1 MITIDKV
8 TYRNLQEQVQK
19 NKEDIAAF
27 EGVEFTLNNFGI
39 SVKGHV
45 DSSSDIP
52 SGTYDYGDA
61 YLVGTEQPYRMFIY
75 TRNKEGEDTGSFID
89 IGPLN
94 IVGQTGEKGDKGDK
108 GDDGYAPVVRV
119 GTGLPIVL
127 SSDKEGYLYIDSN
140 TSKLYTF
147 TDNKW
152 TYACDMLG
160 KKGDRGEQ
168 GIQGAT
174 GTSLSIVGKLSD
186 PSLLPINFKTGS
198 IPKNSAYLVTENSA
212 LHLYIILG
220 DQDDYDTWYWQ
231 DVGDFNLGSMLYKD
245 NNYMQTMNITD
256 TYSGLTGA
264 LVTDTAT
271 SQLKNDVDTALA
283 LKEDKTTH
291 DAEMLNKA
299 DKTTV
304 SALSNV
310 VTDLSNILNMEVN
323 ERKNADTT
331 LTNNLSTET
340 TNRIGGDSALET
352 KISTEASTR
361 LANDLPIMSTSA
373 MNTSISVFGKTGT
386 YKLGYS
392 TAYCND
398 KICIL
403 SSWYYFSD
411 ISSTSVLNWGFKINL
426 QDLPSNFTSTSTIGR
441 CLVYS
446 LTNFTDGYQGI
457 NCVLP
462 ARIYTEAGT
471 KNIVISMEQPYTY
484 IGGITNCMVY
494 IDQLIF
500 KYA

>member
-52 SGTYDYGDA
+52 SGEYDYGDA

-75 TRNKEGEDTGSFID
+75 TRNQEGTDTGSFID

-94 IVGQTGEKGDKGDK
+94 IVGEMGPQGEKGDKGE
-108 GDDGYAPVVRV
+108 DGYAPVVRV

-127 SSDKEGYLYIDSN
+127 GTDKNGYLYIDSN

-147 TDNKW
+147 ADSKW

-160 KKGDRGEQ
+160 AKGDRGEQ

-174 GTSLSIVGKLSD
+174 GTSLSIVGKLSEA
-186 PSLLPINFKTGS
+186 SLLPINFKTGA

-231 DVGDFNLGSMLYKD
+231 DVGDFNLGSMLYKN
-245 NNYMQTMNITD
+245 NNYMQTMNVTD

-310 VTDLSNILNMEVN
+310 VTDLSNLLNSETT

-361 LANDLPIMSTSA
+361 ESADNNLQSQIDLKGFGMDLLTTIKNPGIMTSYTIP
-373 MNTSISVFGKTGT
+373 TSKT
-386 YKLGYS
+386 YKAFYITTFGNCGD
-392 TAYCND
+392 AYQARGGMVSNLNENITITRCGRN
-398 KICIL
+398 
-403 SSWYYFSD
+403 SASD
-411 ISSTSVLNWGFKINL
+411 YMIITDVYGVSPNSIFLIGTTRFRING
-426 QDLPSNFTSTSTIGR
+426 STITASNQTYTPTE
-441 CLVYS
+441 LQIY
-446 LTNFTDGYQGI
+446 GI
-457 NCVLP
+457 
-462 ARIYTEAGT
+462 Y
-471 KNIVISMEQPYTY
+471 
-484 IGGITNCMVY
+484 
-494 IDQLIF
+494 
-500 KYA
+500 

>member
-52 SGTYDYGDA
+52 SGEYDYGDA

-75 TRNKEGEDTGSFID
+75 TRNQEGTDTGSFID

-94 IVGQTGEKGDKGDK
+94 IVGEMGPQGEKGDKGE
-108 GDDGYAPVVRV
+108 DGYAPVVRV

-127 SSDKEGYLYIDSN
+127 GTDKDGYLYIDSN

-147 TDNKW
+147 ADSKW

-160 KKGDRGEQ
+160 AKGDRGEQ

-186 PSLLPINFKTGS
+186 ASLLPINFKTGA

-231 DVGDFNLGSMLYKD
+231 DVGDFNLGSMLYKN
-245 NNYMQTMNITD
+245 NNYMQTMNVTD

-310 VTDLSNILNMEVN
+310 VTDLSNLLNSETTD
-323 ERKNADTT
+323 RKNADTT

-361 LANDLPIMSTSA
+361 LANDLPSLDNYRNVSSYLFNCSGTLEINENQCFINDKVCLFSA
-373 MNTSISVFGKTGT
+373 RYTITNYSKTGSNP
-386 YKLGYS
+386 G
-392 TAYCND
+392 
-398 KICIL
+398 IEIR
-403 SSWYYFSD
+403 
-411 ISSTSVLNWGFKINL
+411 L
-426 QDLPSNFTSTSTIGR
+426 QDYKYTFPSDLVIARGMAYRVNTYWEGNIASQGMCPYYIQTVTGTNYLRLRFNETYRNTTDTGLYYIIVPQTI
-441 CLVYS
+441 
-446 LTNFTDGYQGI
+446 I
-457 NCVLP
+457 KH
-462 ARIYTEAGT
+462 A
-471 KNIVISMEQPYTY
+471 
-484 IGGITNCMVY
+484 
-494 IDQLIF
+494 
-500 KYA
+500 

>member
-52 SGTYDYGDA
+52 SGEYDYGDA

-75 TRNKEGEDTGSFID
+75 TRNQEGTDTGSFID

-94 IVGQTGEKGDKGDK
+94 IVGEMGPQGEKGDK

-127 SSDKEGYLYIDSN
+127 GTDKDGYLYIDSN

-147 TDNKW
+147 ADSKW

-160 KKGDRGEQ
+160 AKGDRGEQ

-186 PSLLPINFKTGS
+186 PSLLPINFKTGA

-231 DVGDFNLGSMLYKD
+231 DVGDFNLGSMLYKN
-245 NNYMQTMNITD
+245 NNYMQTMNVTD

-310 VTDLSNILNMEVN
+310 VTDLSNLLNSETT
-323 ERKNADTT
+323 ERKNADST

-361 LANDLPIMSTSA
+361 ANNDIPKYTTSQSSKTISIEGMSGSLNADIKLISNGYYLMVWGRIWLAVTSITDANNAAIKIAVPNVSA
-373 MNTSISVFGKTGT
+373 MTTSDIGAAQMYKVGSLSETASINSVRPMYMKVMSNAIMIYPYQSYTNIGTGT
-386 YKLGYS
+386 YLVVIPQTIIKL
-392 TAYCND
+392 
-398 KICIL
+398 
-403 SSWYYFSD
+403 
-411 ISSTSVLNWGFKINL
+411 
-426 QDLPSNFTSTSTIGR
+426 
-441 CLVYS
+441 
-446 LTNFTDGYQGI
+446 
-457 NCVLP
+457 
-462 ARIYTEAGT
+462 
-471 KNIVISMEQPYTY
+471 
-484 IGGITNCMVY
+484 
-494 IDQLIF
+494 
-500 KYA
+500 

>member
-52 SGTYDYGDA
+52 SGEYDYGDA

-75 TRNKEGEDTGSFID
+75 TRNQEGTDTGSFID

-94 IVGQTGEKGDKGDK
+94 IVGEMGPQGEKGDK

-127 SSDKEGYLYIDSN
+127 GTDKDGYLYIDSN

-147 TDNKW
+147 ADSKW

-160 KKGDRGEQ
+160 AKGDRGEQ

-186 PSLLPINFKTGS
+186 PSLLPINFKTGA

-231 DVGDFNLGSMLYKD
+231 DVGDFNLGSMLYKN
-245 NNYMQTMNITD
+245 NNYMQTMNVTD

-310 VTDLSNILNMEVN
+310 VTDLSNLLNSETT
-323 ERKNADTT
+323 ERKNADST

-361 LANDLPIMSTSA
+361 AKNDIPLMNTYAGGSVTTFNTSGSLHRNELVTYVNDTTIIVSGRFTITNYSRTSGNPGLCIKLSA
-373 MNTSISVFGKTGT
+373 MS
-386 YKLGYS
+386 
-392 TAYCND
+392 
-398 KICIL
+398 
-403 SSWYYFSD
+403 
-411 ISSTSVLNWGFKINL
+411 
-426 QDLPSNFTSTSTIGR
+426 Q
-441 CLVYS
+441 
-446 LTNFTDGYQGI
+446 NFTDSMTYNRIWAYRVSGTNEGCAIYEAYPMYLSSNPNSKELYLRFNESETNVTTSGTYYI
-457 NCVLP
+457 ILP
-462 ARIYTEAGT
+462 QTI
-471 KNIVISMEQPYTY
+471 I
-484 IGGITNCMVY
+484 
-494 IDQLIF
+494 